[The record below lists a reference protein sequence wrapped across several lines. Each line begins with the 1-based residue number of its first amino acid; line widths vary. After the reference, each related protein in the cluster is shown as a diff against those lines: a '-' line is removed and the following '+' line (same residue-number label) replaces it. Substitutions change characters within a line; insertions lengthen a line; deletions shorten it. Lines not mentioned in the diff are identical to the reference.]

1 MNSITLSFILLVI
14 VLPASYGSHFR
25 GGSMNWKPIG
35 NNQIQL
41 NYNVGF
47 KLDHTEPRFDPCTA
61 EAQQKRTEL
70 HTSGKLMCDSC
81 TSDNATAQLN
91 WICDDFDVTEDSSV
105 GHNSLIYNIPPG
117 LQELD
122 ISYEHCCWI
131 ALQSPIDRY
140 GGAKGWKM
148 LTHVDVQPRPDN
160 DQINSSPVTAPIPV
174 ERFHKGCDYLLQIPV
189 SDPDD
194 DATRCRYADKSK
206 DECPG
211 DGNTKACGPPTDGV
225 IINKRSCTIKL
236 NTTNVAE
243 GYHAVNVIVED
254 YIRPVKRKSKPLS
267 KISLLFLLQVEGG
280 DEKCSKPT
288 IVDPPSCKSIRP
300 GEHFEMIVLAEAADA
315 TKPISKIK
323 SQKPY
328 GMTSTDIEDGV
339 DSSGRKQITLS
350 WDPTSADTGEHTA
363 CVSAL
368 DSDRFTSGLSCT
380 YIYVDDNPLQA
391 IPEGSYPAIS
401 EEIGAGKKW
410 VVQFNKQIKR
420 PKKSAFIKI
429 VDPVSGITA
438 YEIDA
443 KSLSVS
449 FNDSWIEFIPP
460 KEALL
465 SDASTM
471 SVSYQVEL
479 EEGVALPRSSGCGSE
494 TLQWSVIVTDVD
506 KESPVILDIPDNI
519 LKNTD
524 VGLSSATV
532 SWTEPTASDN
542 SESVTITSSH
552 TPGSSFFI
560 GDTTVTYTAVDP
572 SSNTVT
578 ASFIVTIQDKEVP
591 VISGLPENIVQDV
604 DTGSITTAVSWME
617 PTAIDNS
624 GSVTLTTSHNP
635 GDSFNVGDTIVTYTA
650 VDPYGNEDTKS
661 FTITVVDAED
671 PVIMGNPGNKIQA
684 TDPGLPTAAVSWTEP
699 TTSDNSG
706 SVTLTS
712 SHNPGDPFP
721 IGDTTVTYSAVDP
734 YGNEDTVSFTVT
746 IEDAED
752 PIIIGNP
759 GNKNQAT
766 DPGLPTAA
774 VSWTEPTASDNSGS
788 VTVTSSHKP
797 GDLFPLGDTLVIYT
811 AIDPYGNEATESFT
825 VTVEDT
831 EDPNFAISPGD
842 KKQTTDPGSATAG
855 VSWVEPTANDNSGS
869 ITVTSSHSPGDSF
882 PIGDTTVTY
891 TAVDPSGNENTKS
904 FSVSIEDTEDPVLLY
919 IPGDKNKPTD
929 PGSSTA
935 VVSWTEPTAS
945 DNSGS
950 VTLTSSH
957 SPGDSFPIG
966 DTTVTYTATDPYG
979 NKATKTFTVTVKDS
993 NSPVIVNFPDDITQR
1008 TDPGLPSAT
1017 VSWNV
1022 PTASDN
1028 SGSVRLT
1035 SNHNSGD
1042 NFPIGDTTVTYTA
1055 TDMFGNQETESFTV
1069 TVRDKEAPV
1078 IAGLPGMI
1086 VQNTDIGSPSAVVSW
1101 PDPVPSDNSG
1111 FVTMSSSNDPGDTF
1125 PIGDTRVSYTAVDPY
1140 PNQVTISFVVTIKDN
1155 KDPLISNMPNNKVQP
1170 TDPGSDVAT
1179 VTWTVPT
1186 ASDNSGL
1193 VTLTPS
1199 HTPGDTFPIGDTTVS
1214 YTATDPDGNAVSN
1227 SFTVTVYDIE
1237 PPVISGL
1244 SAEKVIFTDPGS
1256 ATAIGS
1262 WSEPTATDN
1271 VGHVTLTS
1279 SDDPG
1284 AEFPL
1289 GGSKVTYTAVDP
1301 YGNQATATMVVT
1313 VIDLEAPDV
1322 SNIPTNIEQNTDPGA
1337 NTATVSW
1344 AEPTASDNS
1353 GSVTLTSSHKPGD
1366 SFPIGDTTVT
1376 YTATDDFGNTDT
1388 SSFIV
1393 TVNDKEVPVI
1403 SGIPE
1408 NIEQDVDAG
1417 SDTAIVSWVVPTSTD
1432 NSGSVTMT
1440 ASHNSGDS
1448 FPIGDTTVTYTAVDP
1463 YGNEA
1468 TKSFTVTVNPKSVKA
1483 AEVSAPATWMPA
1495 MRSQYQCDAVDL
1507 VFQVPSQV
1515 AGDGEDC
1522 FLTMTDN
1529 QVTISEGF
1537 VSTRVQLCC
1546 QKDCGA
1552 LFANLQGDKDVETG
1566 PPGKLPAGPPSGS
1579 ILGNKDGETSPPG
1592 NLPVGPPSGSAS
1604 DNEDPLISNMPNNK
1618 VQPTDP
1624 GSDVAT
1630 VTWAVPTATDNS
1642 GSVTLIPSHNPG
1654 DTFPIG
1660 DTTVSYTATDP
1671 DGNAVSNS
1679 FTVTIYDIEPPVI
1692 SGLSAEK
1699 IIFTDPGS
1707 ATAIGSWSEPTATD
1721 NVGYVTLTSSHDPG
1735 AEFPIGG
1742 SMVTYTAVDPYG
1754 NQATASMVVTVMDL
1768 EAPVVSNIPANIEQN
1783 TEPGSNAATVSWAE
1797 PTTSDNSGS
1806 VTLTSSHKPGD
1817 SFPIGDTTVTYTATD
1832 DFGNTDTGSF
1842 IVTVN
1847 ANQNK
1852 LGPPERPGQPPAEPA
1867 APSANQNKLGPPGPP
1882 GQPPAE
1888 PAAPSANQNKLG
1900 PPGPPGQPPAEPA
1913 APSANGCKS
1922 GWPIVNRAG
1931 PDSPGW
1937 TMVSPDQQFLCSGTV
1952 TKWTFQ
1958 GKRSKP
1964 WRAIVFRPTEGSVTE
1979 FQIVGINDIPAGAV
1993 NTPVDYTVPESERI
2007 PVKSGDVIGW
2017 SFGGGVITWNRGGSY
2032 KVRWVRGNLHA
2043 GLAVNQTVN
2052 IKAGVQLREY
2062 SIEATVDAA
2071 NQNKLRPP
2079 GPPGQPPAEPA
2090 APSSDGKRPGC
2101 RVGQD
2106 DGHEGTGQGED
2117 PGCKDQG
2124 DWADGTDGQ
2133 DKSGGKDQSGGTPVA
2148 EDKPGEPSGAEDK
2161 SGRPSG
2167 GKGKTG
2173 GASSP
2178 GCRVGHV
2185 DGHEGTGQ
2193 GEDPG
2198 CKDQGD
2204 WADGTGSQDNTGG
2217 SPGGMGKTGGPPGG
2231 KDQADGKSSAEDKPG
2246 GASDGKGKADGKSSA
2261 EDKPGGASDG
2271 KGKADGKSSAE
2282 DKSGGASDGKGKA
2295 DGKSS
2300 AEDKSGGASDGKGK
2314 ADGKSS
2320 AEDKSGGASDGKG
2333 KADGKSSAEDKSG
2346 GASDGKGKTDGKSSA
2361 EDKYGGSSDGKGKAD
2376 GKSSAED
2383 KSGGSYDGKGKSS
2396 AEDKSGRKGG
2406 GGRKS
2411 SAEDTF
2417 NRPSGEKE
2425 NSGGQPRLPSA
2436 LTDLPCSAGW
2446 SIVKRNDLD
2455 NNGQTMV
2462 ATGQPITCDGVVRK
2476 WQYQTK
2482 TSNPFRVIIWRPISG
2497 SRFEIVG
2504 INDIPAGPTNQ
2515 EVTYVIPPSDRIEVQ
2530 QGDLIGWSFGPAVL
2544 PSRRAGVGNLVRWVG
2559 GNQYL
2564 ELREQQVVDIDG
2576 GSGNRE
2582 YSIKAIIGPNKDNSN
2597 EMYGFFLPEK

>member
-1244 SAEKVIFTDPGS
+1244 SAEK
-1256 ATAIGS
+1256 
-1262 WSEPTATDN
+1262 
-1271 VGHVTLTS
+1271 
-1279 SDDPG
+1279 
-1284 AEFPL
+1284 
-1289 GGSKVTYTAVDP
+1289 
-1301 YGNQATATMVVT
+1301 
-1313 VIDLEAPDV
+1313 
-1322 SNIPTNIEQNTDPGA
+1322 
-1337 NTATVSW
+1337 
-1344 AEPTASDNS
+1344 
-1353 GSVTLTSSHKPGD
+1353 
-1366 SFPIGDTTVT
+1366 
-1376 YTATDDFGNTDT
+1376 
-1388 SSFIV
+1388 
-1393 TVNDKEVPVI
+1393 
-1403 SGIPE
+1403 
-1408 NIEQDVDAG
+1408 
-1417 SDTAIVSWVVPTSTD
+1417 
-1432 NSGSVTMT
+1432 
-1440 ASHNSGDS
+1440 
-1448 FPIGDTTVTYTAVDP
+1448 
-1463 YGNEA
+1463 
-1468 TKSFTVTVNPKSVKA
+1468 
-1483 AEVSAPATWMPA
+1483 
-1495 MRSQYQCDAVDL
+1495 
-1507 VFQVPSQV
+1507 
-1515 AGDGEDC
+1515 
-1522 FLTMTDN
+1522 
-1529 QVTISEGF
+1529 
-1537 VSTRVQLCC
+1537 
-1546 QKDCGA
+1546 
-1552 LFANLQGDKDVETG
+1552 
-1566 PPGKLPAGPPSGS
+1566 
-1579 ILGNKDGETSPPG
+1579 
-1592 NLPVGPPSGSAS
+1592 
-1604 DNEDPLISNMPNNK
+1604 
-1618 VQPTDP
+1618 
-1624 GSDVAT
+1624 
-1630 VTWAVPTATDNS
+1630 
-1642 GSVTLIPSHNPG
+1642 
-1654 DTFPIG
+1654 
-1660 DTTVSYTATDP
+1660 
-1671 DGNAVSNS
+1671 
-1679 FTVTIYDIEPPVI
+1679 
-1692 SGLSAEK
+1692 

-2062 SIEATVDAA
+2062 SIEATVDAGDTDDNNPSGPGRQPDQPPSGPSSA